1 MGLYQNQ
8 DNKCVGFVGYP
19 SKNNLIDVVQIRK
32 IRMAPSD
39 NREVEATI
47 DFPVDEVEVCVGLQP
62 EGLSRLISSKEPHF
76 STLCPTKA

>member
-1 MGLYQNQ
+1 M
-8 DNKCVGFVGYP
+8 GFVGYP

-39 NREVEATI
+39 NREVEAII
-47 DFPVDEVEVCVGLQP
+47 DLPVDEVEVCVGLQP
-62 EGLSRLISSKEPHF
+62 ERLSRLISSKEPHF

>member
-32 IRMAPSD
+32 IRMATVNS
-39 NREVEATI
+39 REVEATI
-47 DFPVDEVEVCVGLQP
+47 DLPVDEVEVCVSVCNQNDCLG
-62 EGLSRLISSKEPHF
+62 
-76 STLCPTKA
+76 